1 MPGVRIR
8 HATLHSCL
16 VLVPD
21 LSRSLRKPY
30 QCPTCNTV
38 HACKTYHLNLDSD
51 GTVIVSPEIWERL
64 KRIQNHDFSLENEV
78 RKPPPQVVGL
88 NPDSALIIKTVP
100 GKRGNSDG
108 EKRR

>member
-21 LSRSLRKPY
+21 LSRSLRRPY

-38 HACKTYHLNLDSD
+38 HTCKTYHLNLDSD

-64 KRIQNHDFSLENEV
+64 KGIQDHDFSLENEV
-78 RKPPPQVVGL
+78 PNPPPQVVGL
-88 NPDSALIIKTVP
+88 DRDPALIIKTAL
-100 GKRGNSDG
+100 GKRSPGG
-108 EKRR
+108 KKRR